1 MNLKIYVLTIATFTV
16 GLVELII
23 GGLLPTI
30 AKDLDVSLSM
40 TGQLITIYALM
51 YAIAGPTLLALTGKI
66 ERKKLYISS
75 MLIFTLGCFLAA
87 WSPSYAVLF
96 ISRIITATSGSLIV
110 TLSLTIAVK
119 LVPKEFQARVI
130 GVISMGVSSAIVLGV
145 PLGVMAGD
153 YISWRMLFFIIAILT
168 LVAMMTV
175 QFFLEPIHMTEQT
188 VPLKTQLKSLRNP
201 KIASAHIVTA
211 LTLAGHYTV
220 YAYLTPFMETLL
232 HLDSFQVSISYFLFG
247 IAAVSGGLI
256 GGILSDKLGSTKSI
270 LIIVGTFI
278 AVMFVLPW
286 STIHLYV
293 FTFVLFIW
301 GILSWA
307 LSPAQQ
313 SYLIKYAPES
323 SDIQQ
328 SFNYSALQIGIALGS
343 LFGGMVLDQ
352 TNSVASNAYFG
363 GGIIIIAAVFAVY
376 SLTRKSTLTVSNQA

>member
-30 AKDLDVSLSM
+30 AHDLDVSLSM

-119 LVPKEFQARVI
+119 LVPKEFQARVL

-175 QFFLEPIHMTEQT
+175 QYFLEPIHMAEQT

-247 IAAVSGGLI
+247 LAAVSGGLI

-376 SLTRKSTLTVSNQA
+376 SLTRKSTLSVSNQS

>member
-30 AKDLDVSLSM
+30 AHDLGVSLSM

-119 LVPKEFQARVI
+119 LVPKEFQARVL

-145 PLGVMAGD
+145 PIGVMAGD

-232 HLDSFQVSISYFLFG
+232 HLNSFQISISYFIFG

-293 FTFVLFIW
+293 FIFVLFIW

-352 TNSVASNAYFG
+352 TNSVASNAYVG
-363 GGIIIIAAVFAVY
+363 GGIMIVAGVFAIY
-376 SLTRKSTLTVSNQA
+376 SLSRKSTLTVSNQS

>member
-119 LVPKEFQARVI
+119 LVPKDFQARVI

-363 GGIIIIAAVFAVY
+363 GGIIIVAAVFAVY
-376 SLTRKSTLTVSNQA
+376 SLTRKSTLTVSNQS

>member
-119 LVPKEFQARVI
+119 LVPKNFQARVI

-145 PLGVMAGD
+145 PLGVMSGE

-363 GGIIIIAAVFAVY
+363 GGIIIVAAVFAVY
-376 SLTRKSTLTVSNQA
+376 SLTRKSTLTVSKQS

>member
-30 AKDLDVSLSM
+30 AHDLDVSLSM

-119 LVPKEFQARVI
+119 LVPKQFQARVL

-168 LVAMMTV
+168 LLAMMTV

-201 KIASAHIVTA
+201 KIASAHVVTA

-232 HLDSFQVSISYFLFG
+232 HLNSFQISISYFIFG

-352 TNSVASNAYFG
+352 TNAVTSNAYVG
-363 GGIIIIAAVFAVY
+363 GGIMIVACVCAVY
-376 SLTRKSTLTVSNQA
+376 SLTRKSTLSVASQN

>member
-30 AKDLDVSLSM
+30 AHDLDVSLSM

-119 LVPKEFQARVI
+119 LVPKEFQARVL

-175 QFFLEPIHMTEQT
+175 QYFLEPIHMAEQT

-376 SLTRKSTLTVSNQA
+376 SLTRKSTLTVSNQS

>member
-119 LVPKEFQARVI
+119 LVPKEFQARVL

-278 AVMFVLPW
+278 AVMFVLPL

-363 GGIIIIAAVFAVY
+363 GGIIIVAAVFAVY
-376 SLTRKSTLTVSNQA
+376 SLTRKSTLTVSNQS

>member
-1 MNLKIYVLTIATFTV
+1 
-16 GLVELII
+16 
-23 GGLLPTI
+23 
-30 AKDLDVSLSM
+30 
-40 TGQLITIYALM
+40 M

-87 WSPSYAVLF
+87 WCPSYAVLF

-119 LVPKEFQARVI
+119 LVPKEFQARVL

-145 PLGVMAGD
+145 PIGVMAGD

-232 HLDSFQVSISYFLFG
+232 HLNSFQISISYFIFG

-293 FTFVLFIW
+293 FIFVLFIW

-352 TNSVASNAYFG
+352 TNSVASNAYVG
-363 GGIIIIAAVFAVY
+363 GGIMIVAGVFAIY
-376 SLTRKSTLTVSNQA
+376 SLSRKSTLTVSNQS

>member
-119 LVPKEFQARVI
+119 LVPKEFQARVL

-278 AVMFVLPW
+278 AVMFVLPF

-363 GGIIIIAAVFAVY
+363 GGIIIVAAVFAVY
-376 SLTRKSTLTVSNQA
+376 SLTRKSTLTVSNQS

>member
-30 AKDLDVSLSM
+30 AQDLDVSLSM

-119 LVPKEFQARVI
+119 LVPKNFQARVI

-145 PLGVMAGD
+145 PLGVMSGE

-188 VPLKTQLKSLRNP
+188 IPLKTQLKSLRNP

-232 HLDSFQVSISYFLFG
+232 HLNSFQISISYFLFG
-247 IAAVSGGLI
+247 VAAVSGGLI

-343 LFGGMVLDQ
+343 LFGGMVLNQ

-363 GGIIIIAAVFAVY
+363 GIIIIVAAVFAVY
-376 SLTRKSTLTVSNQA
+376 SLTRKSTLTVSNQS

>member
-119 LVPKEFQARVI
+119 LVPKNFQARVI

-145 PLGVMAGD
+145 PLGVMSGE

-363 GGIIIIAAVFAVY
+363 GGIIIVAAVFAVY
-376 SLTRKSTLTVSNQA
+376 SLTRKSTLTVSNQS

>member
-30 AKDLDVSLSM
+30 AKDLNVSLSM

-87 WSPSYAVLF
+87 WSPSYTVLF
-96 ISRIITATSGSLIV
+96 ISRIVTATSGSLIV

-119 LVPKEFQARVI
+119 LVPKHFQARVI

-145 PLGVMAGD
+145 PIGVLSGE
-153 YISWRMLFFIIAILT
+153 YISWRMLFLIIAFLT

-175 QFFLEPIHMTEQT
+175 QFFLEPIHMTEQV
-188 VPLKTQLKSLRNP
+188 VPLKTQMKSLRNP

-232 HLDSFQVSISYFLFG
+232 HLDSFQISISYFLFG

-256 GGILSDKLGSTKSI
+256 GGILSDKIGSTKSI
-270 LIIVGTFI
+270 LIIISTFI
-278 AVMFVLPW
+278 AVMFILPW

-352 TNSVASNAYFG
+352 TNSVASNAYVG
-363 GGIIIIAAVFAVY
+363 GGIMIVAGICAVY
-376 SLTRKSTLTVSNQA
+376 SLTRKSTLTVSQN